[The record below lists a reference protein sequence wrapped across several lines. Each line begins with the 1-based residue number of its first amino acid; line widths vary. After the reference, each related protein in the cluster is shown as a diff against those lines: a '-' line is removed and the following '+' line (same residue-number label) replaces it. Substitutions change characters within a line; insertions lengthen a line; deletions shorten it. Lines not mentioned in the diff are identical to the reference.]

1 VQNLANVAGGFG
13 AIIMR
18 VEKRKARGDIQQQHA
33 AQQGQRWPRKPSPEN
48 RSYLHKDTMI

>member
-1 VQNLANVAGGFG
+1 MQNLANMAGGFG

-18 VEKRKARGDIQQQHA
+18 VEKREARGDIQQQHA

-48 RSYLHKDTMI
+48 RS